1 MKISIFT
8 TMTNPEERM
17 DPWKESLAC
26 YEDFADEVIV
36 VGENFKN
43 EFTWSDI
50 GKMFTEGLNRS
61 TGDWVLWMDI
71 DNLFHEKD
79 IDSLRNGLEKFSHSP
94 SIALPKIQIFTPE
107 RFSVKSV
114 ICRAFN
120 KRDYPEIK
128 LNGGGDLC
136 LPTLNG
142 KLIKPEDVP
151 KIKVPIWNYDTV
163 FRTKE
168 VISQDRARF
177 ARAWYREFG
186 NYGERGGEEPNQA
199 YQAWYSMVEK
209 RYKSHT
215 LKLKIN
221 EHPKYIKD
229 KINNLGEDQFGYN
242 GFGLQNNQNIPL
254 MNYLRGYKDKIKY
267 L

>member
-1 MKISIFT
+1 M
-8 TMTNPEERM
+8 
-17 DPWKESLAC
+17 
-26 YEDFADEVIV
+26 
-36 VGENFKN
+36 
-43 EFTWSDI
+43 
-50 GKMFTEGLNRS
+50 
-61 TGDWVLWMDI
+61 
-71 DNLFHEKD
+71 
-79 IDSLRNGLEKFSHSP
+79 
-94 SIALPKIQIFTPE
+94 
-107 RFSVKSV
+107 
-114 ICRAFN
+114 
-120 KRDYPEIK
+120 
-128 LNGGGDLC
+128 
-136 LPTLNG
+136 
-142 KLIKPEDVP
+142 P